1 MGFFARFQILV
12 GTTVSIGVVAIVVQ
26 NVFPIVTDLS
36 DPNDTF
42 SGLQT
47 QITDLGPLVLA
58 LMLLAIL
65 AWFII
70 STVQEERTVEE
81 VRRRRRR

>member
-1 MGFFARFQILV
+1 MGFFARFQILI
-12 GTTVSIGVVAIVVQ
+12 GTTVSIGTVAIVVQ
-26 NVFPIVTDLS
+26 NVFPIVTGLS
-36 DPNDTF
+36 DPDGAF
-42 SGLQT
+42 SGLQS
-47 QITDLGPLVLA
+47 QITNLGPLVLA

-65 AWFII
+65 AWFLV